1 MTTAFVLWLVLQVP
15 LGIVVGKILKA
26 SSAPVYAKDDPS
38 VATPITAAPSAAE
51 LLTRGACADVIA

>member
-1 MTTAFVLWLVLQVP
+1 MITAIALWLVLQVP

-26 SSAPVYAKDDPS
+26 SSDPVYAMDDPP

-51 LLTRGACADVIA
+51 LLTRGACPDVVV